1 MTELFDISKFINKGD
16 RIAWS
21 GGAMEPTAL
30 LGLLEKRLDDV
41 PDDVSALL
49 NISLTDCIDA
59 RRLAAKIRLVAL
71 GGAVTN
77 QRFQAFGAL
86 DVLPTNYA
94 MLPRLVADGSL
105 AIDCALVQLA
115 ADGAGYNAALMM
127 DHLTAALPTARV
139 VVAEVNDQL
148 PVTYGDSHVDAADV
162 DHIIQVSRPPIT
174 VASRPSQAL
183 EQQIGAHVARLI
195 EDGTTI
201 EIGLGSL
208 PDAVLEALHSKR
220 DLGIHSG
227 AIGDRVADLVDA
239 GVITNRRKPFDQGKC
254 IVGALLGTQ
263 DFYRWA
269 HRNDAIEMRSP
280 RYTHDIAV
288 LGEIPG
294 FTGIN
299 SALEI
304 DLTGQINAET
314 LGDRHVGMI
323 GGQSDFMRGCM
334 QAPGG
339 RSIIVMQ
346 AAARNNSISRIV
358 GRLGAG
364 VVTTARSDAD
374 IVVTE
379 YGIAEL
385 RGRSVSERARNL
397 IKIAHPDFRPAL
409 TKAASE
415 SLM

>member
-1 MTELFDISKFINKGD
+1 MTEPFDISKFINKGD

-59 RRLAAKIRLVAL
+59 RRLAAKVRLVAL

-162 DHIIQVSRPPIT
+162 DHIIQVS
-174 VASRPSQAL
+174 
-183 EQQIGAHVARLI
+183 
-195 EDGTTI
+195 
-201 EIGLGSL
+201 
-208 PDAVLEALHSKR
+208 
-220 DLGIHSG
+220 
-227 AIGDRVADLVDA
+227 
-239 GVITNRRKPFDQGKC
+239 
-254 IVGALLGTQ
+254 
-263 DFYRWA
+263 
-269 HRNDAIEMRSP
+269 
-280 RYTHDIAV
+280 
-288 LGEIPG
+288 
-294 FTGIN
+294 
-299 SALEI
+299 
-304 DLTGQINAET
+304 
-314 LGDRHVGMI
+314 
-323 GGQSDFMRGCM
+323 
-334 QAPGG
+334 
-339 RSIIVMQ
+339 
-346 AAARNNSISRIV
+346 
-358 GRLGAG
+358 
-364 VVTTARSDAD
+364 
-374 IVVTE
+374 
-379 YGIAEL
+379 
-385 RGRSVSERARNL
+385 
-397 IKIAHPDFRPAL
+397 
-409 TKAASE
+409 
-415 SLM
+415 